1 MSFPKDAQKMLR
13 GLLATVGGGKW
24 DEDDELPTLRRNNDQ
39 ENNHPVHKD
48 AIERLTDFARS
59 DFLGA
64 LKVAGQ
70 NRDVFRARLLGV
82 LEAKKKVTRII
93 KRRKAEWRF

>member
-1 MSFPKDAQKMLR
+1 
-13 GLLATVGGGKW
+13 VGGSW
-24 DEDDELPTLRRNNDQ
+24 DEDELPVLRRNDDQ
-39 ENNHPVHKD
+39 ENSCPVQKD

-64 LKVAGQ
+64 LKVAGH
-70 NRDVFRARLLGV
+70 NRDMFRARLLGV